1 MRAVWVVLTMLAL
14 SLFSMAA
21 QSPFTGTWKLNV
33 TKSKMMP
40 PSPKGETIVIDAN
53 DNGIELTDDL
63 INAFDQAMKIS
74 YKAKFDGKDYPVNGS
89 PEFDSISFQQVN
101 ANTLKA
107 KAKKNGKVIGE
118 YRIVVSKNGKVTT
131 VDYTETDPQGTP
143 MKGSAVYEKQ

>member
-1 MRAVWVVLTMLAL
+1 MTTGA
-14 SLFSMAA
+14 
-21 QSPFTGTWKLNV
+21 GTWKLNV

-89 PEFDSISFQQVN
+89 PEFDSISFQRVN

-131 VDYTETDPQGTP
+131 VDYTETDSARNTDQGLGCLRKTVTP
-143 MKGSAVYEKQ
+143 NGVVSVIA